1 MKVHVLQIPPDGKHY
16 EGEIPGEIL
25 GLNDERTRPTGPIR
39 YALDVGTSDGG
50 LWARGSVTAEVECEC
65 VRCLEKFRQVL
76 SVPDFACQVELEG
89 RDAVDL
95 TEYLRED
102 TLLALPAHPH
112 CDWDGKRVC
121 KANFATDQSA
131 VEPLD
136 EREDVWKELDNLKL

>member
-16 EGEIPGEIL
+16 EGEIPGEVL
-25 GLNDERTRPTGPIR
+25 GLNDESTRSVGPVR
-39 YALDVGTSDGG
+39 YALDVGLSDGG
-50 LWARGSVTAEVECEC
+50 LWAHGSVTAEVECEC
-65 VRCLEKFRQVL
+65 VRCLERFRQVL
-76 SVPDFACQVELEG
+76 SVPDFACQVDLEG

-136 EREDVWKELDNLKL
+136 DREDVWKALDKLKL